1 MGFNSVIIIRN
12 DSLHV
17 IAENGLTFTEK
28 IVSAIQS
35 GGGHLREGTFVDI
48 GIQGHVNAATLFHM
62 AHADIHNA
70 YLIGGNT
77 ARFIPGGSMVY
88 HTWRDPK
95 QVDLELIKSMADAA
109 GYRLV
114 RKTAKAVG

>member
-1 MGFNSVIIIRN
+1 MGYNSVVIIRN

-17 IAENGLTFTEK
+17 IAENALTFTEK
-28 IVSAIQS
+28 VVSAIQEA
-35 GGGHLREGTFVDI
+35 GGHLREGAFVDI

-77 ARFIPGGSMVY
+77 ARFIPGGGMVY
-88 HTWRDPK
+88 SAWRDPK

-114 RKTAKAVG
+114 KKKG

>member
-28 IVSAIQS
+28 VVSAIRES
-35 GGGHLREGTFVDI
+35 GGHLREGNFVDI

-62 AHADIHNA
+62 ALTYLTDRSDFIHK
-70 YLIGGNT
+70 YL
-77 ARFIPGGSMVY
+77 
-88 HTWRDPK
+88 PK
-95 QVDLELIKSMADAA
+95 FA
-109 GYRLV
+109 
-114 RKTAKAVG
+114 

>member
-1 MGFNSVIIIRN
+1 MGFNSVVIIRN

-28 IVSAIQS
+28 VVSAIRES
-35 GGGHLREGTFVDI
+35 GGGLREGSYVDI
-48 GIQGHVNAATLFHM
+48 GIQGHVNAASLFHM
-62 AHADIHNA
+62 AHADVHKA

-77 ARFIPGGSMVY
+77 ARFIPGGSVVY
-88 HTWRDPK
+88 TAWRDPK
-95 QVDLELIKSMADAA
+95 QVDLELLKSMADAA

-114 RKTAKAVG
+114 KKKA